1 MDKFYNETYRKLEAA
16 IQEQEIE
23 IDCLLLRSETIIHLI
38 VNCLSE
44 VKEYVQKRGFKNI
57 CCKLPQKKYS
67 LKREKLLILN

>member
-57 CCKLPQKKYS
+57 CC
-67 LKREKLLILN
+67 N

>member
-1 MDKFYNETYRKLEAA
+1 MDKFYNETYRKLETA

-44 VKEYVQKRGFKNI
+44 VKEYVQKRGFKNYI
-57 CCKLPQKKYS
+57 
-67 LKREKLLILN
+67 

>member
-57 CCKLPQKKYS
+57 CCCRLPLFSTGYNYT
-67 LKREKLLILN
+67 I